1 MKKEKILFTKALCY
15 EERVFSR
22 EWQNAIPVFIVF
34 LEKSEY
40 AVTVP
45 KLKETPN
52 IM

>member
-1 MKKEKILFTKALCY
+1 MLFMFYLNTH
-15 EERVFSR
+15 F
-22 EWQNAIPVFIVF
+22 VF